1 MYIYDDEKDKEIAHI
16 DFYAPVVRCF
26 FKGDLYMVTTYFHL
40 QIDCCSRKTHVHLHT
55 PLHDA
60 ICRLSN
66 VLQPKRRLRRSD
78 RGERSGHRH
87 DGREARFDS
96 PDCIFFFIQLKQK
109 VGKQPE
115 VIISAHDSAISCL
128 TLSEEGEL
136 LATASARGSLIRV
149 FDVKTAHCISSIR
162 RGHLHTSIVNL
173 EWE

>member
-1 MYIYDDEKDKEIAHI
+1 MHTSIFTLLSFAAFSKETCTWLLPI
-16 DFYAPVVRCF
+16 
-26 FKGDLYMVTTYFHL
+26 
-40 QIDCCSRKTHVHLHT
+40 S
-55 PLHDA
+55 
-60 ICRLSN
+60 ICRLIVALEKHTYIYTLPSMTLFAVYPTYSN
-66 VLQPKRRLRRSD
+66 PNGVCDVRIVESVPVIATLGEKRGSIRLIV
-78 RGERSGHRH
+78 
-87 DGREARFDS
+87 
-96 PDCIFFFIQLKQK
+96 IFFFIQLKQK

-115 VIISAHDSAISCL
+115 VMITAHDSAISCL